1 MVQSRCRP
9 GNTHFTCRGHF
20 TNPKRKRGL
29 DLPSLARL
37 MLRFT
42 DEFSGVST
50 VTTDAML
57 VAVANASGSERRAQS

>member
-1 MVQSRCRP
+1 MFRLR
-9 GNTHFTCRGHF
+9 F
-20 TNPKRKRGL
+20 
-29 DLPSLARL
+29 L